1 LEALAKG
8 DIHGILNGPM
18 AQRPPGMAL
27 VLYPF
32 GFKASVHSFL
42 FRSVFA
48 PILIWA
54 IALSIPIAL
63 LGSALIV
70 GLTTMPLFY
79 HFEVNEEFTKIYN
92 VTNQWGLVDSL
103 EGALAALAVSF
114 LYFGITNRS
123 IKWCAIGWV
132 VCAFSFFIKPSGLL
146 VMIALVGVV
155 TVELVVRFFGCHS
168 RRVS

>member
-1 LEALAKG
+1 
-8 DIHGILNGPM
+8 M

-54 IALSIPIAL
+54 IALSIPIAARVNCRSDAL